1 MAVSRKSVASVAAVW
16 VCSTGL
22 FGCRVTLP
30 HQEIPGGT
38 NAELIEYIA
47 EMPYVSAD
55 AAYRALHIL
64 RTNEVF
70 EGDFDSLKAAMSDQG
85 GVVAGIQPNECP
97 DRQELCRAIVR
108 ACGISPGLNYRL
120 TGLGRYALRDLQYQ
134 RIVRTQN
141 DYGPFSGGEFLGIL
155 ARAEEY
161 MREHADVAGVD
172 LGSEPGR

>member
-1 MAVSRKSVASVAAVW
+1 M
-16 VCSTGL
+16 GL
-22 FGCRVTLP
+22 AGCRVTLP
-30 HQEIPGGT
+30 HEEIPGST
-38 NAELIEYIA
+38 NAELIEHIA

-70 EGDFDSLKAAMSDQG
+70 EGDFDSLKAAMSDQDVSG
-85 GVVAGIQPNECP
+85 DLQANECP

-108 ACGISPGLNYRL
+108 ACDISPGLNYRL

-141 DYGPFSGGEFLGIL
+141 DYGPISGGEFLGIL

-161 MREHADVAGVD
+161 MRERHPDVPGAD
-172 LGSEPGR
+172 LGTEPGR